1 MNPEKV
7 THYITVMQEGLSDEE
22 LYDRALYDRRFVLQ
36 HFDEIDT
43 YVKILS
49 DSQRANGQEMD
60 ETATIRQAIHDF
72 KFDYYCRVLGRDGE
86 NMKIRTFL
94 QQHMREVE
102 SVSLNGNMLELMSE
116 GVVDEKT
123 ALQIGIRRAK
133 RDHYLGLY
141 YSDVQPDTIEDKDT
155 FEYERAEMRSFI
167 NNHIDEIE
175 TTIENKRYMAEYE
188 EGGARFE
195 QEIVKEAIDE
205 LIQADKERKSQI
217 SVAGIKKAVDEYG
230 QNIDGR

>member
-116 GVVDEKT
+116 GAVDEKT

-141 YSDVQPDTIEDKDT
+141 YSNVQPDTIEDKDT

-205 LIQADKERKSQI
+205 LIQADKTRKSQI
-217 SVAGIKKAVDEYG
+217 SVAGIQKAVGEYG
-230 QNIDGR
+230 KNNDGR